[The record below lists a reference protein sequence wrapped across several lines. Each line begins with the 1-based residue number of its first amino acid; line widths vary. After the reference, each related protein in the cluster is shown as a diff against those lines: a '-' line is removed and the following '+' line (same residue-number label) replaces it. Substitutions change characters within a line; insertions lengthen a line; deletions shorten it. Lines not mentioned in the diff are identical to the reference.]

1 MDTTG
6 KTRAEID
13 ALRALA
19 AKAHEEGAS
28 FGAAWSDYHVVPLGR
43 VDREQRARQWAE
55 EELPYP
61 ADQGVHP

>member
-61 ADQGVHP
+61 QGAER

>member
-13 ALRALA
+13 AMRALA
-19 AKAHEEGAS
+19 AKAYAEGAY
-28 FGAAWSDYHVVPLGR
+28 GAQLGGTWKACEAWG
-43 VDREQRARQWAE
+43 RQWAE

-61 ADQGVHP
+61 QGAER